1 MNVALIGT
9 RDESIARAQEIL
21 SIYDGK
27 FHIWNHD
34 LSKVSEID
42 SLVSS
47 IYNHFGS
54 IDVLVNCAGIV
65 ESKDIELVGEN
76 DWNETLD
83 LNLKATYFVIQNSL
97 PYLKKGVSPRIIN
110 ISSNAGRMGG
120 FANGGVYA
128 ASKGGLIALT
138 YNLARKLAPFKITVN
153 CVAPGTIE
161 SEVSKILIAASPNL
175 ISERIPLGRLGT
187 SSEVAT
193 AVCYFASLE
202 SSFTTGA
209 VIDVN
214 GGMFMG

>member
-1 MNVALIGT
+1 MNVALIGAK
-9 RDESIARAQEIL
+9 DDSIAHACKVL
-21 SIYDGK
+21 SKYGEK
-27 FHIWNHD
+27 FHIWKLD
-34 LSKVSEID
+34 LTEVSEIE

-47 IYNHFGS
+47 INRRFGS

-65 ESKDIELVGEN
+65 ESKSIDLVSEN
-76 DWNETLD
+76 DWNETVD
-83 LNLKATYFVIQNSL
+83 LNLKASYFMVQQSL
-97 PYLKKGVSPRIIN
+97 TYLKNGTAPRIIN

-120 FANGGVYA
+120 FASGGVYA

-138 YNLARKLAPFKITVN
+138 YNLARKLAPFNITVN

-161 SEVSKILIAASPNL
+161 SEVSKGLVAVSPNL
-175 ISERIPLGRLGT
+175 ISERIPLRRLGKT
-187 SSEVAT
+187 SEVAT
-193 AVCYFASLE
+193 AVCYLASLE